1 MGHLRSHI
9 TPIRWLALC
18 TIVWLGCGSGAS
30 IDEGET
36 GPDFA
41 VQGEYRSASPAVGA
55 QVIARGGGEFE
66 LSLLRGGLPGDGWDG
81 SDRERYPGRWKGQV
95 IPFDGIQLRIE
106 GGTLRGSHP
115 ELGALALERV
125 ERSSP
130 TLGASPPE
138 GATVLFGGPEQN
150 AFDGIIDERG
160 FLASGATSRETFESF
175 DLHLEFRTPFMPTSS
190 GQSRGNS
197 GVYLQERYEI
207 QVLDSFG
214 EDGADNECGGIYGF
228 RAPLLNMAL
237 PPLVWQTYDVEF
249 RAAQF
254 DDEGNR
260 ASPARL
266 TVRHNGVLI
275 HEDVRLDGPT
285 GLGDPE
291 GPTPGALV
299 LQDHWNPVFYRN
311 IWVVPK
317 QGPPVTSSGGPGSPP
332 GSR

>member
-1 MGHLRSHI
+1 LGHLRSGATLI
-9 TPIRWLALC
+9 LGVALC
-18 TIVWLGCGSGAS
+18 SALWVGCGSGAS
-30 IDEGET
+30 VEEHET

-55 QVIARGGGEFE
+55 QVIARGGGTFE

-81 SDRERYPGRWKGQV
+81 SDRERFSGRWKGDV
-95 IPFDGIQLRIE
+95 IPFEEIQLRIE
-106 GGTLRGSHP
+106 GGVLRGSHP
-115 ELGALALERV
+115 ELGALMLERV

-138 GATVLFGGPEQN
+138 GAKVLFGGPGQN
-150 AFDGIIDERG
+150 AFDGIVDERG
-160 FLASGATSRETFESF
+160 FLASGATSRETFGSF
-175 DLHLEFRTPFMPTSS
+175 DLHVEFRTPFMPTSS

-197 GVYLQERYEI
+197 GVYLQERYEV

-214 EDGADNECGGIYGF
+214 EDGADNECGGIYEF

-237 PPLVWQTYDVEF
+237 PPLAWQTYDMEF

-254 DDEGNR
+254 DEEGNR
-260 ASPARL
+260 SSQARL

-275 HEDVRLDGPT
+275 HKDIRLDGPT

-291 GPTPGALV
+291 GPTPGALL

-311 IWVVPK
+311 VWLVP
-317 QGPPVTSSGGPGSPP
+317 QEALEADSGGRPGSPP